1 MSIPTDDHRRTP
13 HGHSLTSD
21 DVCPRPSPLP
31 RQIAE
36 PAAPPIYPA
45 SVYRCGSPDEAA
57 RLLAGEVAGY
67 VYSRDGH
74 PNADLLAEKCRELHQ
89 AERATVCSSGMAALA
104 LAALAHLQ
112 QGQHVVVSN
121 QLYGRSTQLFAA
133 ELPRLG
139 MESSEVDTCDLPAT
153 AAAFRPQTRLLVVET
168 ITNPRLRVCDLAAL
182 AELAHARGALL
193 LVDNTFAT
201 PVVCRPIELGADLVV
216 ESLTKLMSGHSD
228 VLLGFLC
235 GRAAAWQRVV
245 ATQSTWGWSTSPFD
259 CWLALR
265 GLGTLALRAERAG
278 ANALA
283 AAQYLAARG
292 EIAHV
297 DYPGLQAHPD
307 HALAARQFAGR
318 FGNMVTFSLK
328 GGRKAAE
335 RFIAGARQIAFCPS
349 LGDLS
354 TTLSHPASTSHR
366 TMPDAARETLGISF
380 GTIRLSL
387 GIESAAWV
395 QAALAEGLNAVG

>member
-1 MSIPTDDHRRTP
+1 MS
-13 HGHSLTSD
+13 
-21 DVCPRPSPLP
+21 LP
-31 RQIAE
+31 PQTTE
-36 PAAPPIYPA
+36 PAAPPIYLA

-57 RLLAGEVAGY
+57 RTLAGEVSGY

-74 PNADLLAEKCRELHQ
+74 PNADLLAEKCRELHGAQ
-89 AERATVCSSGMAALA
+89 RATVCSSGMAALA
-104 LAALAHLQ
+104 LAAVSYLER
-112 QGQHVVVSN
+112 GQHAVVSN

-139 MESSEVDTCDLPAT
+139 VESTVVDTCDLAAT
-153 AAAFRPQTRLLVVET
+153 AAAFRPETRLVVVEM
-168 ITNPRLRVCDLAAL
+168 ITNPRLRVSDISAL

-201 PVVCRPIELGADLVV
+201 PVLCRPLELGANLVV

-228 VLLGFLC
+228 VLLGLLC
-235 GRAAAWQRVV
+235 GSADEWPRVV
-245 ATQSTWGWSTSPFD
+245 STQSTWGWSTSPFD

-278 ANALA
+278 ENAFV
-283 AAQYLAARG
+283 AARLL
-292 EIAHV
+292 ESRQEVAQV
-297 DYPGLQAHPD
+297 DYPGLAAHPD
-307 HALAARQFAGR
+307 QALAARQFAGR
-318 FGNMVTFSLK
+318 FGNMVTFHLK
-328 GGRKAAE
+328 GGRQAAE

-366 TMPDAARETLGISF
+366 SMSDAAREALGISF
-380 GTIRLSL
+380 GAIRLSV
-387 GIESAAWV
+387 GIESSEWV
-395 QAALAEGLNAVG
+395 QAALAEGLNAIG